1 MELWETGQQWV
12 LHCKEQ
18 NGEGS
23 TQELPGG
30 GGGARGAE
38 NARGLQE
45 AGTGACGSFH
55 VGSLSR
61 KQEMWTW
68 SSGGDSGLRKS

>member
-1 MELWETGQQWV
+1 MGASTVRNKMER
-12 LHCKEQ
+12 
-18 NGEGS
+18 

-30 GGGARGAE
+30 GGGERGAE
-38 NARGLQE
+38 NARGCREQ
-45 AGTGACGSFH
+45 GTGACGLSH

-68 SSGGDSGLRKS
+68 SSGGDSGLEKG